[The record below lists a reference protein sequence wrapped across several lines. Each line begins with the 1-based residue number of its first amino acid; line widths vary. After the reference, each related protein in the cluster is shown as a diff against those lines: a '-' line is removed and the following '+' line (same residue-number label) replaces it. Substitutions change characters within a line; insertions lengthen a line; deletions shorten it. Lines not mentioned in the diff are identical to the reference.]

1 MSNKYFTDKELACK
15 CCGVNLMEQKFVDL
29 LTQFRIRWGRPLV
42 INSAYRCAKHNQEV
56 GGTNMSQHLKG
67 NAVDIKVIAPDRF
80 YFVKLA
86 YELGFTGIGIDK
98 EFIHLDKRE
107 SAPSLWKY

>member
-1 MSNKYFTDKELACK
+1 MRPDFVFLITEL
-15 CCGVNLMEQKFVDL
+15 
-29 LTQFRIRWGRPLV
+29 RIKWGRPMV
-42 INSAYRCAKHNQEV
+42 INSAYRCAKHNAEV

-67 NAVDIKVIAPDRF
+67 NAVDVKISAPDRF

-86 YELGFTGIGIDK
+86 YSLGFTGIGIDK
-98 EFIHLDKRE
+98 DFIHLDKRE